1 MLLFTTF
8 ADRVFKDL
16 TCNLGA
22 VAWEKIGVSTVRRK
36 KEVSMP
42 AVRATALLLLLAA
55 SVAQADPQTVLALQ
69 AANVP
74 LSITQVKRLSAS
86 SGNALVVAVGEL
98 AKRSPSNAV
107 AITSAVIPV
116 HPELAGELVTSLV
129 TAVPDQLSEIL
140 EAAIAVS
147 PDQAAELATLVS
159 TLLPTAAGE
168 SSPGFDRGT
177 GVPSTGNAGT
187 GSTPST
193 ASPS

>member
-1 MLLFTTF
+1 MH
-8 ADRVFKDL
+8 
-16 TCNLGA
+16 
-22 VAWEKIGVSTVRRK
+22 
-36 KEVSMP
+36 
-42 AVRATALLLLLAA
+42 AVRATALLLLLTASAA
-55 SVAQADPQTVLALQ
+55 EADPQTVVALQ

-74 LSITQVKRLSAS
+74 LSIAQVQRLSAS
-86 SGNALVVAVGEL
+86 SSDALPAAIGAL
-98 AKRSPSNAV
+98 AKRSPANAV

-129 TAVPDQLSEIL
+129 NAAPEQLSEIL
-140 EAAIAVS
+140 EAAIAAA

-159 TLLPTAAGE
+159 TLLPTAAGG
-168 SSPGFDRGT
+168 SSPGFDSGT